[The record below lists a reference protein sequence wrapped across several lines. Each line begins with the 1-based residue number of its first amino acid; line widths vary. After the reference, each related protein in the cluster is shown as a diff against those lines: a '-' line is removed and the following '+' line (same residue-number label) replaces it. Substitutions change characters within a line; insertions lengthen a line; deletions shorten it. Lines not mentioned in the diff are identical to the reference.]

1 MKISIVIPVYNEE
14 KTLIDIIG
22 KVRNAP
28 LGPGIADRELII
40 IDDCSVDG
48 TRAILK
54 TIADPMI
61 KVVYHE
67 KNCGKGAALRTGFAH
82 CSGDVIIIQDADLE
96 YNPNEYPTL
105 LAPIVEGDADVV
117 YGSRFIGGGRHRV
130 LYFWHSMGNLFL
142 TALSNAFTDLNLTD
156 METCYK
162 VMKRDVVQRLTIRE
176 NRFGFEPELTARL
189 AALARNEDIRIYEV
203 GISYRG
209 RTYNEGKKIGMRDGF
224 RALYCI
230 LRYNT
235 SRLADSVKS
244 SVEGLFGTAVML
256 GVFLILAQFD
266 AFQSIKGWSIVNAI
280 SIEISFLASCFI
292 YWCIPS
298 RIAESR
304 EGRSLGGILRFHLR
318 NVLPFAVRVA
328 AFPLMMQFLDFG
340 WVAAGCVS
348 AALGL
353 LFSFFG
359 INYRKTTT
367 KTGNRR

>member
-1 MKISIVIPVYNEE
+1 VKISIVFPVYNEE
-14 KTLIDIIG
+14 KTLNDIIG
-22 KVRNAP
+22 IVRSAP
-28 LGPGIADRELII
+28 LGPTAAEREIVI
-40 IDDCSVDG
+40 VDDCSADG

-54 TIADPMI
+54 TINAPAI
-61 KVVYHE
+61 KVIYHE

-105 LAPIVEGDADVV
+105 LAPIFDGDADVV
-117 YGSRFIGGGRHRV
+117 YGSRFIGGQRPRV
-130 LYFWHSMGNLFL
+130 LYYWHSMGNIFL

-162 VMKRDVVQRLTIRE
+162 VMKRDVVMRLTIRE

-235 SRLADSVKS
+235 SRIADSVKS
-244 SVEGLFGTAVML
+244 SIEGIFGTVVML
-256 GVFLILAQFD
+256 GMFFILARFE
-266 AFQSIKGWSIVNAI
+266 AFQGLRGLSIANAL
-280 SIEISFLASCFI
+280 SIEISLLASCFI

-318 NVLPFAVRVA
+318 SALPFALRVA
-328 AFPLMMQFLDFG
+328 AFPLLIRFLGFD
-340 WVAAGCVS
+340 WISAGCIS
-348 AALGL
+348 ALLGL
-353 LFSFFG
+353 AFSFFG
-359 INYRKTTT
+359 INYRKTATVSR
-367 KTGNRR
+367 K